1 MWKWL
6 IGPVLLA
13 AGCIAGSVYGRDS
26 EQLVHKSPDETYAGV
41 EQALDSVPQTGTTS
55 FEGGTPMPYELRIDR
70 EPEQQLRVAI
80 LFGGKEGANAELDF
94 APRDG
99 GKATLVTARVHGD
112 RSVLRS
118 ALAGTSEARLA
129 WAPDWALNLAARP
142 LLRQIAAGIEQGT
155 QAQIMPQMTQADAEA
170 QWEQNLT
177 DEQRQGLQQ
186 YNQYEATRPAVDP
199 NAAAANYMGNAR

>member
-6 IGPVLLA
+6 IGPVLLG

-41 EQALDSVPQTGTTS
+41 EQALDSVPQTGMTS
-55 FEGGTPMPYELRIDR
+55 FDGGTPMPYELRIER
-70 EPEQQLRVAI
+70 EPEQQLRLAI
-80 LFGGKEGANAELDF
+80 LFGGTEGANAELDF
-94 APRDG
+94 TPQDD
-99 GKATLVTARVHGD
+99 GKATLVTARIHGD

-155 QAQIMPQMTQADAEA
+155 QAQIVPQMTQADAEA

-186 YNQYEATRPAVDP
+186 YNQYEATHPAVDP
-199 NAAAANYMGNAR
+199 NTAAANYMGNAR